1 VLVDNLTHGL
11 AGALLA
17 QAGFRQRY
25 GRAATVALIIGA
37 ELPDIDF
44 LFDLAG
50 PVAGFQHHR
59 GITHAFTGGLG
70 LALLGAACLY
80 AVLRYCTYWRLVG
93 MVSLG
98 VLLHIWMDFLTPY
111 GTQIF
116 LPFDAGYYTA
126 DAVFI
131 IDYFYTAIIV
141 TALLLI
147 RMVRQQ
153 RQACYRTVSLVCL
166 LVGVGL
172 WFSAPALVQGP
183 LMLLA
188 FRSFGGHL
196 AVFAALVTLLTYV
209 GRYWQA
215 EHGVVLGRCGIAA
228 LAAYMA
234 FCIANH
240 AMAKQRFAAML
251 GPQMVDVQRLAA
263 LPLPGGA
270 LRWRVIAETASAY
283 LVSHMTLLPP
293 TVMSPQMIPKIPKND
308 VIQATRDYRLVRI
321 FQNFAR
327 FPVVEYRDLGN
338 EQVVHY
344 FDLRFTVDGRNRSWF
359 DLEIHFDGTGQ
370 VQVIRFLNR
379 LFPPHHPDF

>member
-1 VLVDNLTHGL
+1 
-11 AGALLA
+11 
-17 QAGFRQRY
+17 
-25 GRAATVALIIGA
+25 
-37 ELPDIDF
+37 
-44 LFDLAG
+44 
-50 PVAGFQHHR
+50 
-59 GITHAFTGGLG
+59 
-70 LALLGAACLY
+70 
-80 AVLRYCTYWRLVG
+80 
-93 MVSLG
+93 
-98 VLLHIWMDFLTPY
+98 
-111 GTQIF
+111 
-116 LPFDAGYYTA
+116 
-126 DAVFI
+126 
-131 IDYFYTAIIV
+131 
-141 TALLLI
+141 
-147 RMVRQQ
+147 
-153 RQACYRTVSLVCL
+153 
-166 LVGVGL
+166 
-172 WFSAPALVQGP
+172 
-183 LMLLA
+183 
-188 FRSFGGHL
+188 
-196 AVFAALVTLLTYV
+196 
-209 GRYWQA
+209 
-215 EHGVVLGRCGIAA
+215 VVLGRCGIAA

-338 EQVVHY
+338 EQVVRY